1 MLIATFLL
9 GGRGDHS
16 SASSQ
21 HVGGHVDRGV
31 RDAQEMI
38 QSLQA
43 DKDKNLRTEKRTSSE
58 YILP

>member
-1 MLIATFLL
+1 MLITTFLL

-16 SASSQ
+16 SASPQ
-21 HVGGHVDRGV
+21 HLGGYVDRGV